1 MNQNRLIFYHIQTLP
16 PSYAP
21 QVERNKCFWLK
32 NNKLEIIGDQLPTEV
47 SFKLKVN
54 FIDCS
59 FYKSMRLIQQ
69 FEGIQLMN
77 QPTNYQMLCLC
88 RSLTLISLK
97 WRFAT
102 QLQKGFVA
110 QTEHRDNGEKRN
122 SHVHIGKILFAYCG
136 KVVQEQ
142 RHLSDECVNLIP
154 TTKFRAQLASVLTT
168 NMHQKAC
175 IQMVNAE
182 CWVELEHDRITVS
195 ILISKNTSLLSKSN
209 GYQRNRIQIKHRRS
223 KYHWLLTQ
231 FHSRLRYLKV
241 SFPWTENPKVVI

>member
-1 MNQNRLIFYHIQTLP
+1 MNQNRLIFNHIQALP

-21 QVERNKCFWLK
+21 QVERNKCFWLQ
-32 NNKLEIIGDQLPTEV
+32 NNKLEIIGEQLPTEV
-47 SFKLKVN
+47 PFELKVN

-77 QPTNYQMLCLC
+77 QPTNYQMLCSC
-88 RSLTLISLK
+88 RILTLISLK

-102 QLQKGFVA
+102 QLQKGFSSTDRT
-110 QTEHRDNGEKRN
+110 QRQWREEKRN

-142 RHLSDECVNLIP
+142 GHLSDECVNLIP

-168 NMHQKAC
+168 DMHQKAC
-175 IQMVNAE
+175 IQTVNAE
-182 CWVELEHDRITVS
+182 CWVELEHDRLTVS
-195 ILISKNTSLLSKSN
+195 ILVSKNTSLLSKSN
-209 GYQRNRIQIKHRRS
+209 G
-223 KYHWLLTQ
+223 
-231 FHSRLRYLKV
+231 
-241 SFPWTENPKVVI
+241 